1 MDSSK
6 TSAAQFAYESLKS
19 WILSGSLAP
28 GEKID
33 QDEAARKLSLSRM
46 PIRSGLDRLAAEGLV
61 LKIPRRGVIV
71 SPLSPDSLNQL
82 FDVRAQI
89 EAMAIMLTTTSASE
103 ASIQNLYRML
113 QYQEDSTDHSLFS
126 ILERNRSFHRYIV
139 QLSGNEVLL
148 RVFDNLW
155 EQSER
160 YRRMYFQTP
169 NSNSRIQ
176 AEHRQIV
183 ELIAA
188 RRVQEAADFIIL
200 HTRTSQRMILL
211 SMERQ
216 LPPQQ
221 FRLISLSPAPYS
233 ENHRTSA
240 VCYNK

>member
-1 MDSSK
+1 
-6 TSAAQFAYESLKS
+6 
-19 WILSGSLAP
+19 
-28 GEKID
+28 
-33 QDEAARKLSLSRM
+33 M

-71 SPLSPDSLNQL
+71 SPLSADSLNQL

-89 EAMAIMLTTTSASE
+89 EAMAIMLTTTTISN
-103 ASIQNLYRML
+103 ASIENLYRML
-113 QYQEDSTDHSLFS
+113 QYQEEITDQSLFS
-126 ILERNRSFHRYIV
+126 ILERNRIFHRYIV

-176 AEHRQIV
+176 AEHHQIV

-188 RRVQEAADFIIL
+188 HKVQEAADFIIK
-200 HTRTSQRMILL
+200 HTRTSQYLILQ

-216 LPPQQ
+216 LPPQP
-221 FRLISLSPAPYS
+221 FRLISLIDSS
-233 ENHRTSA
+233 R
-240 VCYNK
+240 